1 MRLAGKYYKQLRRD
15 AKGLSQLCVTNR
27 RMFELLIEN
36 HCRTKN
42 TKLALQVPGLAT
54 LLKLLTAFSHL
65 ALLP

>member
-15 AKGLSQLCVTNR
+15 AKGLSQLCLTNR

-42 TKLALQVPGLAT
+42 VKQALQVPGVAELLGCLQLPAT
-54 LLKLLTAFSHL
+54 
-65 ALLP
+65 